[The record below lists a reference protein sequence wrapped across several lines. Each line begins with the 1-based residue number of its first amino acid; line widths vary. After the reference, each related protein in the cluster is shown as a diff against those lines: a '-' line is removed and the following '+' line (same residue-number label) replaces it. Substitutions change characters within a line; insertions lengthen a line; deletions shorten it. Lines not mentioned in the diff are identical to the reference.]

1 MKVGLPAVLTTA
13 ALAIA
18 VTACSSPH
26 AAKGH
31 SGASSGSSAGTAATL
46 YRNPV
51 CRRFQQDLTVWKAA
65 VAEPGDA
72 STVLLNSAT
81 RPAWLKFGRQLRQ
94 LSHANMG
101 GKDASAAAQAVE
113 ELARMA
119 TLVTRQ
125 GTEPVRQITSVQ
137 YQRTV
142 TSMEHVTADCTAL
155 SR

>member
-1 MKVGLPAVLTTA
+1 MPAVVITA
-13 ALAIA
+13 ALATA

-26 AAKGH
+26 AAKSH
-31 SGASSGSSAGTAATL
+31 VGASPGSSSGTAATL

-94 LSHANMG
+94 LSHANIG
-101 GKDASAAAQAVE
+101 GKASAAAQ
-113 ELARMA
+113 
-119 TLVTRQ
+119 
-125 GTEPVRQITSVQ
+125 
-137 YQRTV
+137 
-142 TSMEHVTADCTAL
+142 
-155 SR
+155 